1 MFLISNEQK
10 KQLRQQWLDLIQGLA
25 GSPHQAAKAWTV
37 LDKHYSE
44 PHRSYHNLSH
54 VWALLLHAD
63 QMKADIRDFAV
74 VALAIWFHDIIYD
87 THASNNEL
95 KSAELA
101 GEILSRLEIDVLVI
115 PKVQQC
121 ILATAR
127 HEVPQ
132 FKNQAHDLPLFL
144 DIDLAILGAA
154 SDIYQQYSQA
164 IRHEYRWV
172 TAPSYRIGR
181 VKVLK
186 RFAEREQLFF
196 TANMASRFDA
206 QARANLLWEIKK
218 LTFF

>member
-25 GSPHQAAKAWTV
+25 GSPVQAEQAWTL
-37 LDKHYSE
+37 LDRHYSE
-44 PHRSYHNLSH
+44 PHRSYHNFSH
-54 VWALLLHAD
+54 IQALLQHAD
-63 QMKADIRDFAV
+63 KMKAEIRDFAV

-87 THASNNEL
+87 TRASNNEL

-144 DIDLAILGAA
+144 DLDIAILGAVP
-154 SDIYQQYSQA
+154 DMYQQYSQA

-172 TAPSYRIGR
+172 MAPMYRTGR

-196 TANMASRFDA
+196 TPGMASRLDT
-206 QARANLLWEIKK
+206 QARANLQWEIKK